1 MVKILVLYWILRSIS
16 INLIDMWTI
25 LSSQAMFGWVDFK
38 EDGKKKRENKWVC
51 LVGRERGKNSEI
63 QLFSLQTQQKL
74 ISPKWREK
82 WRENGN
88 KKHNYFGLKCPPPMF
103 KVCFDFCHF
112 LIRFLFF
119 LLSSDTSFALLL
131 PFNSSF
137 FLNQKH
143 PFFFLIFFFI
153 WHSLFLCVCLFFLFF
168 FFFFFSHLSLLF
180 SFFFHHF
187 SLICFGFLCSSFIF
201 NEVSNY
207 IQFFNKNIMCNFFYL
222 IRAWE

>member
-143 PFFFLIFFFI
+143 PFFFLIFFF
-153 WHSLFLCVCLFFLFF
+153 HFTFVVFVCVCLFFLFF

-180 SFFFHHF
+180 SFFFPSFFPHLF
-187 SLICFGFLCSSFIF
+187 WVLVLI
-201 NEVSNY
+201 
-207 IQFFNKNIMCNFFYL
+207 FYF
-222 IRAWE
+222 

>member
-1 MVKILVLYWILRSIS
+1 
-16 INLIDMWTI
+16 
-25 LSSQAMFGWVDFK
+25 
-38 EDGKKKRENKWVC
+38 
-51 LVGRERGKNSEI
+51 
-63 QLFSLQTQQKL
+63 
-74 ISPKWREK
+74 
-82 WRENGN
+82 
-88 KKHNYFGLKCPPPMF
+88 MF

-143 PFFFLIFFFI
+143 PFFFLIFFF
-153 WHSLFLCVCLFFLFF
+153 HLTFVVFVCVCLFFLFF

-207 IQFFNKNIMCNFFYL
+207 IQFFNKNIMCNFFLSNKDMKVNLYKLYFLCSHFFSSTKQKSFFISSPKHTCERKL
-222 IRAWE
+222 IFSILPLFHPSNQMNPKN